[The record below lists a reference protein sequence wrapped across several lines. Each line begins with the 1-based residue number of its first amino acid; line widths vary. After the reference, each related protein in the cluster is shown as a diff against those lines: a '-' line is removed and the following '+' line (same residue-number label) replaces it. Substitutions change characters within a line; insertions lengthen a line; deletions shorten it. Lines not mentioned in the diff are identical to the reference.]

1 MFMFAFMNSM
11 SQMQGQKLLM
21 QLLQIRDLIVQ
32 IQRTWTTSM
41 LFFV

>member
-1 MFMFAFMNSM
+1 MFMFGFMNSM
-11 SQMQGQKLLM
+11 SQMQEQKLLM

-32 IQRTWTTSM
+32 IQRIWTTSM

>member
-1 MFMFAFMNSM
+1 MFMFGFMNSM